1 MEEKIELWICL
12 IIKCKED
19 KLKILDGKYISS
31 VIRSEIKTEVE
42 RNSPARP
49 HLCAILIGDNGASRT
64 YVNAKVKACE
74 EVGFKSTL
82 LHYDDISELDLLKKI
97 EEINNDKNID
107 GLIVQLPLPK
117 HIDENKITLAVKPA
131 KDVDGFHPVNM
142 GKMMLGL
149 DSMIPATP
157 AGIIELIKR
166 YKIETLGKKC
176 VVVGRSNIVGLPI
189 SVLLAKNKYPG
200 NCTVTLTHSKS
211 KNLKEICG
219 SADILIVALGVANF
233 IKSDMVKKN
242 CVIIDV
248 GISRVKSEK
257 TKSGWKLL
265 GDVDFENVKDKCDYI
280 TPVPG
285 GVGPMTI
292 AMLLANTLKAAKKEN
307 KY

>member
-82 LHYDDISELDLLKKI
+82 LQYDDISEIDLLKKI

-189 SVLLAKNKYPG
+189 SVLLGKNKYPG

-211 KNLKEICG
+211 KNLKEICA
-219 SADILIVALGVANF
+219 SADILIVALGIANF

-248 GISRVKSEK
+248 GISRVKSDK

-292 AMLLANTLKAAKKEN
+292 AMLLSNTLKAAKKEN

>member
-117 HIDENKITLAVKPA
+117 HIDENKITLAVKPV

-189 SVLLAKNKYPG
+189 SVLLGKNKYPG

-211 KNLKEICG
+211 KNLKEICA
-219 SADILIVALGVANF
+219 SADILIVALGIANF

-248 GISRVKSEK
+248 GISRVKSDK

>member
-31 VIRSEIKTEVE
+31 VIRNEIKTEVE
-42 RNSPARP
+42 RNSPTRP

-117 HIDENKITLAVKPA
+117 HIDENKITLAVKPD
-131 KDVDGFHPVNM
+131 KYVDGFHPVNM

-211 KNLKEICG
+211 KNLKEICA

-248 GISRVKSEK
+248 GISRVKSDK

>member
-1 MEEKIELWICL
+1 MEAKIELWICL

-31 VIRSEIKTEVE
+31 VIRNEIKTEVE
-42 RNSPARP
+42 RNSPTRP

-82 LHYDDISELDLLKKI
+82 LHYDDILELDLLDKI

-211 KNLKEICG
+211 KNLKEICA

-248 GISRVKSEK
+248 GISRVKSDK

-292 AMLLANTLKAAKKEN
+292 AMLLANTLKASKKEN
-307 KY
+307 KF

>member
-12 IIKCKED
+12 IIKCKKD

-149 DSMIPATP
+149 DSMISATP

-189 SVLLAKNKYPG
+189 SVLLGKNKYPG

-211 KNLKEICG
+211 KNLKEICA
-219 SADILIVALGVANF
+219 SADILIVALGIANF

-248 GISRVKSEK
+248 GISRVKSDK

>member
-1 MEEKIELWICL
+1 MEEKIELWTCL

-117 HIDENKITLAVKPA
+117 HIDENIITLAVKPA

-189 SVLLAKNKYPG
+189 SVLLGKNKYPG

-211 KNLKEICG
+211 KNLKEICA
-219 SADILIVALGVANF
+219 SADILIVALGIANF

-248 GISRVKSEK
+248 GISRVKSDK

>member
-1 MEEKIELWICL
+1 MEAKIELWICL

-211 KNLKEICG
+211 KNLKEICA

-248 GISRVKSEK
+248 GISRVKSDK

-307 KY
+307 KF

>member
-211 KNLKEICG
+211 KNLKEICA
-219 SADILIVALGVANF
+219 SADILIVALGIANF

-248 GISRVKSEK
+248 GISRVKSDK

>member
-1 MEEKIELWICL
+1 MEVKIELWICL

-82 LHYDDISELDLLKKI
+82 LHYDDISELDLLDKI

-211 KNLKEICG
+211 KNLKEICA
-219 SADILIVALGVANF
+219 SADILIVALGIANF

-248 GISRVKSEK
+248 GISRVKSDK

-307 KY
+307 KF

>member
-1 MEEKIELWICL
+1 M
-12 IIKCKED
+12 
-19 KLKILDGKYISS
+19 KILDGKYISS

-82 LHYDDISELDLLKKI
+82 LHYDDISELDLLDKI

-211 KNLKEICG
+211 KNLKEICA

-248 GISRVKSEK
+248 GISRVKSDK

>member
-1 MEEKIELWICL
+1 M
-12 IIKCKED
+12 
-19 KLKILDGKYISS
+19 KILDGKYISS

-166 YKIETLGKKC
+166 YKIETIGKKC
-176 VVVGRSNIVGLPI
+176 VVVGS
-189 SVLLAKNKYPG
+189 
-200 NCTVTLTHSKS
+200 
-211 KNLKEICG
+211 
-219 SADILIVALGVANF
+219 
-233 IKSDMVKKN
+233 
-242 CVIIDV
+242 
-248 GISRVKSEK
+248 
-257 TKSGWKLL
+257 
-265 GDVDFENVKDKCDYI
+265 
-280 TPVPG
+280 
-285 GVGPMTI
+285 
-292 AMLLANTLKAAKKEN
+292 
-307 KY
+307 

>member
-117 HIDENKITLAVKPA
+117 HIDENIITLAVKPA

-189 SVLLAKNKYPG
+189 SVLLGKNKYPG

-211 KNLKEICG
+211 KNLKEICA
-219 SADILIVALGVANF
+219 SADILIVALGIANF

-248 GISRVKSEK
+248 GISRVKSDK